1 MTIDKAIEKL
11 KARYDTAKDDP
22 NNMVDPV
29 EWSLY
34 YTWKEAEMERHR
46 KLKRGIGKR
55 Y

>member
-29 EWSLY
+29 EWSTLLH
-34 YTWKEAEMERHR
+34 MERGR
-46 KLKRGIGKR
+46 NGAT
-55 Y
+55 